1 MTDCAC
7 RIRTATATDTE
18 LLLGMMREL
27 ATFEE
32 YLDAFAITAEELQW
46 RGWPESG
53 ASQFTAVVAELP
65 DGGLAGYAV
74 GYCVPFTYDL
84 RPTMVMKELFVRS
97 SCRGSGVGG
106 ALFAEMRARAEAS
119 GCGLLRWAVLPS
131 NERAKEFY
139 RNHGGSPDP
148 KWEYW
153 CMPIAPNPAR
163 NPETSPAQ
171 SFHAKDHA
179 RR

>member
-18 LLLGMMREL
+18 PLLGMMREL
-27 ATFEE
+27 AAFED
-32 YLDAFAITAEELQW
+32 YLDAFAVTAEELRR
-46 RGWPESG
+46 RGCPESG
-53 ASQFTAVVAELP
+53 PSQFTAVVAESP
-65 DGGLAGYAV
+65 DGRLAGYAV

-84 RPTMVMKELFVRS
+84 RPTMVMKELFVRPS
-97 SCRGSGVGG
+97 WRGSGVGG

-131 NERAKEFY
+131 NDRAKEFY
-139 RNHGGSPDP
+139 RHHGGSPDS

-153 CMPIAPNPAR
+153 CMPLAPDGAQGA
-163 NPETSPAQ
+163 SPN
-171 SFHAKDHA
+171 
-179 RR
+179 